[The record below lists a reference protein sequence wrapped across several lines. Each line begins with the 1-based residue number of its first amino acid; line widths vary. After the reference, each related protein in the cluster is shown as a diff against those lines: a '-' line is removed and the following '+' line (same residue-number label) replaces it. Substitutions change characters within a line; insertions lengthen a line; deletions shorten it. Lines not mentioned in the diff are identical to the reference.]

1 MSIPET
7 SSEASAFFVS
17 LAVQH
22 AKLMAGWEQLQ
33 PKTIAGVDGEPTTP
47 FDEET
52 AKRLKDAGEEWLA
65 ALYLLH
71 GGYNT
76 ASFGEQNALRE
87 ARTANGQSYQQLP
100 QPAPGQ
106 GRPVAQ
112 YANGQQQQRVP
123 EHAW

>member
-1 MSIPET
+1 MAIPET
-7 SSEASAFFVS
+7 SSEASAFFMS

-33 PKTIAGVDGEPTTP
+33 PKTIAGTDGEPTTP

-87 ARTANGQSYQQLP
+87 ARANGQSYQQLP

-106 GRPVAQ
+106 ARPVAP
-112 YANGQQQQRVP
+112 YANGQQQRVP